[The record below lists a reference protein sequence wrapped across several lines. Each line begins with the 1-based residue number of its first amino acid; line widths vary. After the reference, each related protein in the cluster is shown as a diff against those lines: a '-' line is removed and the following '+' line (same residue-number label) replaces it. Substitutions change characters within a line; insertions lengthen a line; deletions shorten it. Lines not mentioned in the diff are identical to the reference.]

1 MEYVFVVSQL
11 KSAVALNFVMMKEIR
26 HWLTCTLT
34 FVMMKERRYCLAL
47 YFVMMKEREHWLTL
61 LVKLIILRR
70 LGEEVL
76 LFSFIHVHP
85 TSSDGWTARYRSNS
99 SSVTCLAIS
108 IGWSWN
114 KPTSCI
120 NSQST
125 FYTGNCFS
133 QEFHMKL
140 YYNYAFLWY
149 NLSESYMRHNGYRT
163 AVLSYIDT
171 NKVSIIIPS
180 WDQTDPCP

>member
-1 MEYVFVVSQL
+1 MME
-11 KSAVALNFVMMKEIR
+11 
-26 HWLTCTLT
+26 
-34 FVMMKERRYCLAL
+34 ERRP
-47 YFVMMKEREHWLTL
+47 WLTL

-149 NLSESYMRHNGYRT
+149 NYIAISCIKKNLHLKILVRNLCEAQLTGKYTLNTHIIQFQNYIKILSIN
-163 AVLSYIDT
+163 
-171 NKVSIIIPS
+171 
-180 WDQTDPCP
+180 